1 MAKHGKKYREMA
13 AKIESGRPYD
23 LEEAVSL
30 LKESS
35 PSTFDASIDLA
46 VRLGVNPR
54 HADQMVRGAVVLP
67 HGTGKTVVV
76 AVFAKGDK
84 AKEAEE
90 AGADIVGDDDLVA
103 KIKEGWLEF
112 DKTIATPDMMGLVG
126 RIGRVLGPRGLMPNP
141 KTGSVTMDVA
151 QAVQDA
157 KAGKVD
163 FRVEKA
169 GIVHAGVGKI
179 SFESEKIAENIN
191 MFMEQ
196 LQKLRPSSA
205 KGIYVRSVCVSAS
218 MGPAIRINPL
228 IWG

>member
-13 AKIESGRPYD
+13 AKIESGRAYD

-30 LKESS
+30 LKECS
-35 PSTFDASIDLA
+35 PSNFDASIDLA

-67 HGTGKTVVV
+67 HGTGKSVVV

-90 AGADIVGDDDLVA
+90 AGADVVGDDDLVA

-141 KTGSVTMDVA
+141 KTGSVT
-151 QAVQDA
+151 
-157 KAGKVD
+157 
-163 FRVEKA
+163 
-169 GIVHAGVGKI
+169 
-179 SFESEKIAENIN
+179 
-191 MFMEQ
+191 
-196 LQKLRPSSA
+196 
-205 KGIYVRSVCVSAS
+205 
-218 MGPAIRINPL
+218 
-228 IWG
+228 

>member
-13 AKIESGRPYD
+13 AKIESGRHYD

-30 LKESS
+30 LKESN
-35 PSTFDASIDLA
+35 PSNFDASIDLA

-54 HADQMVRGAVVLP
+54 HSDQMVRGAVVLP
-67 HGTGKTVVV
+67 HGTGKNVIV

-90 AGADIVGDDDLVA
+90 AGADVVGDDDLVA

-179 SFESEKIAENIN
+179 SFDSEKIAENIN
-191 MFMEQ
+191 MFMDQ

-205 KGIYVRSVCVSAS
+205 KGIYVRNVSVSAT

-228 IWG
+228 TWD